1 MFVTNLKITL
11 DCPNSQIFFL
21 RMLGLNTLMVERL
34 ERTNRSNESLKRC
47 TKLKSVVSETQ
58 ILFQRN

>member
-21 RMLGLNTLMVERL
+21 HMLGLNTLMVERL

-47 TKLKSVVSETQ
+47 TKLKYVVSETQ